1 MILMK
6 TCPKCHRT
14 YEDDTLRFCL
24 EDGSPLFDQRDSE
37 APATEILP
45 ARGTPTLKSSGP
57 ATPTY
62 PSGNAANFER
72 TPRRN
77 SSSILT
83 VGVVAIAIL
92 LLALVTIAGV
102 FLFRQNGG
110 KESHVMQTGSPAPS
124 STSTKRDDASTPGE
138 LTTPSTQSNTPLK
151 ITASSSSNRLAV
163 QANTYYP
170 SNAIDGKKSTAW
182 IEGVDGAGIGEWIRF
197 DFDREITLHRI
208 LWQPGY
214 FKSPMIW
221 SENNRLASVTA
232 EFSDGTSRTLNFTDQ
247 MDSQKT
253 DIGSVRTKWVR
264 FVIKSV
270 YYGTDPDTA
279 LSEVAFEWEP

>member
-1 MILMK
+1 MK

-14 YEDDTLRFCL
+14 YEDETLRFCL
-24 EDGSPLFDQRDSE
+24 EDGSPLFDARDSQ

-72 TPRRN
+72 APARN
-77 SSSILT
+77 SNSILT
-83 VGVVAIAIL
+83 VGVVAIAVL
-92 LLALVTIAGV
+92 LLALVAIAGI
-102 FLFRQNGG
+102 FLLRQNGDKG
-110 KESHVMQTGSPAPS
+110 GQVVQTGSPSP
-124 STSTKRDDASTPGE
+124 TSTQSKRDASTPGE
-138 LTTPSTQSNTPLK
+138 LATSSNQSNTPLK
-151 ITASSSSNRLAV
+151 INASSSSNRLAV

-170 SNAIDGKKSTAW
+170 SNAIDGKKATAW

-197 DFDREITLHRI
+197 DFDREINLHRI

-221 SENNRLASVTA
+221 SQNNRLASVTA
-232 EFSDGTSRTLNFTDQ
+232 QFSDGSSREISFSDQ
-247 MDSQKT
+247 MESQKT
-253 DIGSVRTKWVR
+253 DIGAVRTKWVR
-264 FVIKSV
+264 FVIKTV

>member
-1 MILMK
+1 
-6 TCPKCHRT
+6 
-14 YEDDTLRFCL
+14 
-24 EDGSPLFDQRDSE
+24 
-37 APATEILP
+37 
-45 ARGTPTLKSSGP
+45 
-57 ATPTY
+57 
-62 PSGNAANFER
+62 
-72 TPRRN
+72 
-77 SSSILT
+77 
-83 VGVVAIAIL
+83 
-92 LLALVTIAGV
+92 LALVTLAGV
-102 FLFRQNGG
+102 FLFRQNGD
-110 KESHVMQTGSPAPS
+110 KDSRVIQTGTPTQNETPA
-124 STSTKRDDASTPGE
+124 KREDASTPGE
-138 LTTPSTQSNTPLK
+138 VATSSNQANTPLK
-151 ITASSSSNRLAV
+151 INASSSSNRLAV

-170 SNAIDGKKSTAW
+170 ANAIDGKKSTAW

-221 SENNRLASVTA
+221 SQNNRLASVTA
-232 EFSDGTSRTLNFTDQ
+232 EFSDGTSRTLDFTDQ

>member
-1 MILMK
+1 MK
-6 TCPKCHRT
+6 TCPKCHRS
-14 YEDDTLRFCL
+14 YDDETLRFCL
-24 EDGSPLFDQRDSE
+24 DDGSPLFDARDSA

-72 TPRRN
+72 APARN
-77 SSSILT
+77 SNSILT
-83 VGVVAIAIL
+83 VGVVVIAVL
-92 LLALVTIAGV
+92 LLALVAIVGV
-102 FLFRQNGG
+102 FLFKQSSDKDARVG
-110 KESHVMQTGSPAPS
+110 QTGTPAQ
-124 STSTKRDDASTPGE
+124 TSTPAKRDDASTPGD
-138 LTTPSTQSNTPLK
+138 LATPSTQSNTPLK
-151 ITASSSSNRLAV
+151 INASSSSNRLAV

-197 DFDREITLHRI
+197 DFNREITLHRI

-221 SENNRLASVTA
+221 SQNNRLASVTA
-232 EFSDGTSRTLNFTDQ
+232 EFSDGTSRTINFTDQ
-247 MDSQKT
+247 MESQRT

-264 FVIKSV
+264 FIIKSV

-279 LSEVAFEWEP
+279 LSELAFEWEQ